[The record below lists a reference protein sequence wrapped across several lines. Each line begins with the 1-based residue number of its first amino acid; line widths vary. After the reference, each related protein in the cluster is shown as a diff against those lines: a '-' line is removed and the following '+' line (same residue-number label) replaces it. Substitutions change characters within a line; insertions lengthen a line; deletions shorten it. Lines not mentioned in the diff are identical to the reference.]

1 MESINLFR
9 GYGKVNPHLEDQ
21 SPHHQYTSSK
31 RRILI
36 FSVSSILLLTLI
48 IGLAL
53 AALIHESNSESE
65 ESLYLSSSNPAES
78 IKTVC
83 DMTQYPS
90 SCFSSIS
97 SLNSPAK
104 PDPEVIFKLS
114 LQVSI
119 SDLKNLSSFLISF
132 NDVSSQAAV
141 KDCVSQFDDSLSR
154 LNDSLSAMEVGPGE
168 KMLTLEKVKDI
179 QTWVS
184 AAMTDQDTCIDGLEE
199 MGSKF
204 LDEIK
209 AKIERSKEFL
219 SFGTKTSAAIYPHQT
234 QVFNSLVDR
243 VQNVAKIGPP
253 SDFWTEDE

>member
-1 MESINLFR
+1 MESIKLFG

-21 SPHHQYTSSK
+21 SPHQQQSASK

-36 FSVSSILLLTLI
+36 LSVASILLLTLI
-48 IGLAL
+48 IGIAL
-53 AALIHESNSESE
+53 ASLIHESNSEPD
-65 ESLYLSSSNPAES
+65 ESPYLSSSNPAES

-83 DMTQYPS
+83 DVTLYPS
-90 SCFSSIS
+90 SCFTSIS
-97 SLNSPAK
+97 SLNISTK

-119 SDLKNLSSFLISF
+119 AELKNLSSLLSSF
-132 NDVSSQAAV
+132 NDVNSQAAL
-141 KDCVSQFDDSLSR
+141 KDCVSQFDDSLSK

-168 KMLTLEKVKDI
+168 KMLNLEKVNDI
-179 QTWVS
+179 QTWIS

-219 SFGTKTSAAIYPHQT
+219 SISLAII
-234 QVFNSLVDR
+234 
-243 VQNVAKIGPP
+243 AKMQALLEKF
-253 SDFWTEDE
+253 DQKMH